1 MCYLRNPPED
11 KRASLMKDICET
23 EIEWPKIKS
32 YKTLK

>member
-1 MCYLRNPPED
+1 MYYLRNPPED
-11 KRASLMKDICET
+11 KRASLMKDIYDT